1 MTLRLRRVSVQ
12 RAKYT
17 DVSSRD
23 GGEFGA
29 VERVKTNLSEKLI
42 FFKKVWFSNI
52 VDSDLA
58 RESKLRG
65 EVLSRKVGIA
75 IHLSLCKV

>member
-1 MTLRLRRVSVQ
+1 MTLRLTRVSVQ

-42 FFKKVWFSNI
+42 FFKKCGSVTSWILILPGRANSEVKFSPGKWELPSI
-52 VDSDLA
+52 
-58 RESKLRG
+58 
-65 EVLSRKVGIA
+65 
-75 IHLSLCKV
+75 

>member
-1 MTLRLRRVSVQ
+1 MTLRLTRVSVQ

-42 FFKKVWFSNI
+42 FFKKCGSVTSWI
-52 VDSDLA
+52 L
-58 RESKLRG
+58 
-65 EVLSRKVGIA
+65 I
-75 IHLSLCKV
+75 